1 MMKKKKITIK
11 GDKNKTLFL
20 NSLLAIGN
28 EAKIKIQNIKKK
40 ALNRVDVIGS
50 NIKILKVT
58 TPQLANCI

>member
-1 MMKKKKITIK
+1 MKKKKITIK